1 MAQTDI
7 SPETLEQA
15 VTPQQQEKKPP
26 LPDGIGISL
35 EQAKAL
41 IAEHNKMVVAN
52 DEPALIELTILN
64 AYLGEVQKLHVR
76 HENGLARLMAEK
88 TDAYVSGVNAAVD
101 QLSTS
106 LSSASVEGIRKVF
119 DDHAA
124 TLNAFRYA
132 VYWAAAIVSV
142 SALLNVAV
150 FVLRGI
156 R

>member
-1 MAQTDI
+1 MTEQ
-7 SPETLEQA
+7 SETTQLEKEA
-15 VTPQQQEKKPP
+15 L
-26 LPDGIGISL
+26 LPDGIGFTL

-41 IAEHNKMVVAN
+41 ISNQCNVSLGN
-52 DEPALIELTILN
+52 DEPALMGITICN
-64 AYLGEVQKLHVR
+64 AYLGEMQKLHAR
-76 HENGLARLMAEK
+76 HREGLAQVMAEK
-88 TDAYVSGVNAAVD
+88 TSAYVAGVNAAIE

-124 TLNAFRYA
+124 TLKSFKYA

-142 SALLNVAV
+142 SALLNVAL
-150 FVLRGI
+150 FFLRSM

>member
-1 MAQTDI
+1 MTEQ
-7 SPETLEQA
+7 SETTQLEKE
-15 VTPQQQEKKPP
+15 PL
-26 LPDGIGISL
+26 LPDGIGLTL

-41 IAEHNKMVVAN
+41 ISNQCNISLGN
-52 DEPALIELTILN
+52 DEPALMGITICN
-64 AYLGEVQKLHVR
+64 AYLGEMQKLHTR
-76 HENGLARLMAEK
+76 HAAGLARIMAEK
-88 TDAYVSGVNAAVD
+88 TDAYVSGVNSAVE

-124 TLNAFRYA
+124 TLTAFKHA
-132 VYWAAAIVSV
+132 VYAAAAIVSV

>member
-1 MAQTDI
+1 MEQKETPSPLAVQLGETPGGGMSLKEVSDLLATTHNTIVPKDDAILMI
-7 SPETLEQA
+7 ST
-15 VTPQQQEKKPP
+15 
-26 LPDGIGISL
+26 
-35 EQAKAL
+35 
-41 IAEHNKMVVAN
+41 M
-52 DEPALIELTILN
+52 LN

-76 HENGLARLMAEK
+76 HENGLTKLMAEK
-88 TDAYVSGVNAAVD
+88 TDAYVSGVNAAVE

-124 TLNAFRYA
+124 TLNAFKAA

-150 FVLRGI
+150 FFLRGL

>member
-1 MAQTDI
+1 MTEA
-7 SPETLEQA
+7 PTLTA
-15 VTPQQQEKKPP
+15 NV
-26 LPDGIGISL
+26 DGQDKIGLNL
-35 EQAKAL
+35 EDVRAL
-41 IAEHNKMVVAN
+41 LTKTHNASIPAN
-52 DEPALIELTILN
+52 DPLLMIVTINN
-64 AYLGEVQKLHVR
+64 AYLGEVQKLHAR
-76 HENGLARLMAEK
+76 HEQGLARLMADK
-88 TDAYVSGVNAAVD
+88 TDAYVSGVKAVVD

-124 TLNAFRYA
+124 TLNAFKYA
-132 VYWAAAIVSV
+132 VSWSAAIVAV

>member
-1 MAQTDI
+1 MTQENT
-7 SPETLEQA
+7 TLDA
-15 VTPQQQEKKPP
+15 PVKGPI
-26 LPDGIGISL
+26 LPDGIGLTL

-41 IAEHNKMVVAN
+41 ISQNSGIVLGN
-52 DEPALIELTILN
+52 DEPALMGITVCN
-64 AYLGEVQKLHVR
+64 AYLGELQKLHAR
-76 HENGLARLMAEK
+76 HAAGLAQIMAEK
-88 TDAYVSGVNAAVD
+88 TDAYVAGVNSAVE

-124 TLNAFRYA
+124 TLNTFKNA

-142 SALLNVAV
+142 SALLNVAL
-150 FVLRGI
+150 FFLRGM

>member
-1 MAQTDI
+1 MTQ
-7 SPETLEQA
+7 SPTPTTNAESQDKTGLNLED
-15 VTPQQQEKKPP
+15 VR
-26 LPDGIGISL
+26 
-35 EQAKAL
+35 AL
-41 IAEHNKMVVAN
+41 LTKTHNASIPAN
-52 DEPALIELTILN
+52 DPLLMIVTINN
-64 AYLGEVQKLHVR
+64 AYLGEVQKLHTR
-76 HENGLARLMAEK
+76 HEQGLARLMADK
-88 TDAYVSGVNAAVD
+88 TDAYVSGVKAVVD

-124 TLNAFRYA
+124 TLNAFKYA
-132 VYWAAAIVSV
+132 VSWSAAIVAV

>member
-1 MAQTDI
+1 MEQKETPSPLAVQLGETPGVGMSLKEVSDLLATTHNTIVPKDDAILMI
-7 SPETLEQA
+7 ST
-15 VTPQQQEKKPP
+15 
-26 LPDGIGISL
+26 
-35 EQAKAL
+35 
-41 IAEHNKMVVAN
+41 M
-52 DEPALIELTILN
+52 LN

-76 HENGLARLMAEK
+76 HENGLTKLMAEK
-88 TDAYVSGVNAAVD
+88 TDAYVSGVNAAVE

-124 TLNAFRYA
+124 TLNAFKAA

-150 FVLRGI
+150 FFLRGL